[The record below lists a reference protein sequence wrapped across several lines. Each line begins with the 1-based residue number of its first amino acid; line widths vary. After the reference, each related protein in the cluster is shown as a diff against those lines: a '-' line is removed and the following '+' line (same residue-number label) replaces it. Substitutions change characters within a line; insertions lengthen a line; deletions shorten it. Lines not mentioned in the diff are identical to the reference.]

1 MRKIGIL
8 ILFSL
13 IFTSSLFSEEKT
25 LTFATAETH
34 SPPYL
39 MGTGNSIIKENPGV
53 FIELLQLLEQNLDI
67 NIEFERY
74 PHLRAIKCVQNGLVD
89 GFFSWSFK
97 QTRLKIAQFPMVEG
111 RPDPSKR
118 IVNASY
124 AIYKLNDSNVEWDG
138 KAFKNL
144 SKPIG
149 VQRQYSIANI
159 LKKKYKVRVED
170 VTQHTSQNFER
181 LMLGRV
187 SAVVDIEMSADIILN
202 SNALFRKNIIK
213 MSPLLVT
220 KPYYLVLS
228 HQFVKEHP
236 EFAEKIWSALEEI
249 REKHLLRLMKKYS
262 K

>member
-1 MRKIGIL
+1 MQKIF
-8 ILFSL
+8 ILFSLSL
-13 IFTSSLFSEEKT
+13 IFTSSLFAEEKT
-25 LTFATAETH
+25 LTFATTETN

-39 MGTGNSIIKENPGV
+39 MGTSNSIIKENPGV
-53 FIELLQLLEQNLDI
+53 FIELLRLLEQNLDI
-67 NIEFERY
+67 NIEFKRY
-74 PHLRAIKCVQNGLVD
+74 PHLRAIKYVQNDLVD

-97 QTRLKIAQFPMVEG
+97 QTRLQIAQFPMVKGE
-111 RPDPSKR
+111 PDPSKR

-124 AIYKLNDSNVEWDG
+124 AIYKLKNSNVEWDG
-138 KAFKNL
+138 KIFKNL

-149 VQRQYSIANI
+149 VQHQYSIVNV
-159 LKKKYKVRVED
+159 LRKKYKVKVED

-187 SAVVDIEMSADIILN
+187 SAVVDIEMSADSILN
-202 SNALFRKNIIK
+202 SNALFKKNIIK

-228 HQFVKEHP
+228 HQFVKEDP

-249 REKHLLRLMKKYS
+249 REKHLFRLMGKYS